1 MGFMLI
7 GVYTLGFVLPFLAVG
22 LFTTKLLELFKKH
35 RGVVKYTVKAG
46 GVLMIAMG
54 LMMFTGKMNSV
65 TGYLS
70 QISTEQIA
78 KSEAAQPQSPQPD
91 AQEPETM
98 PENAEIS
105 KNEENM
111 VGESVP
117 DSKKART
124 KETTAAETKRPGR
137 KIPCLPLIS
146 P

>member
-1 MGFMLI
+1 
-7 GVYTLGFVLPFLAVG
+7 
-22 LFTTKLLELFKKH
+22 
-35 RGVVKYTVKAG
+35 
-46 GVLMIAMG
+46 MIAMG

-105 KNEENM
+105 KNERKYGGRECARFKK
-111 VGESVP
+111 GP
-117 DSKKART
+117 D
-124 KETTAAETKRPGR
+124 KRDYSG
-137 KIPCLPLIS
+137 
-146 P
+146 